1 MKMGKAI
8 VSSIREKD
16 VENAD
21 DILHTAGNI
30 IRNGG
35 TVVFPTETVYG
46 LGANALDP
54 KASKKIFKAKGRPLD
69 NPLIVHI
76 SNERMLYDIVRD
88 VSEDAKLL
96 MQKYWPGP
104 LTLIFYKTDLVPG
117 ETTGGLETVAVRMP
131 SNKIANR
138 LIEEAGVPIA
148 APSANISGRPSI
160 TKGRHAVE
168 ELAERVDMII
178 LSEDSEIGIES
189 TVVDMTTRL
198 PIVLRPGKIGQTD
211 ILHTI
216 SKDEADLLQKLKEF
230 EELTDSKVADRASP
244 KSPGMK
250 YRHYSPNAHVFLMQ
264 KEDILKCLELRKQK
278 NEETGEI
285 IGSLQLALN
294 SLDDNKIK
302 VFTTDENRLCYGSFG
317 VSLGKDGEQIGKN
330 LFSFLRE
337 MDELG
342 VEIIFCEEF
351 GSEEPSEFLS
361 AVMNRIRKA
370 AENID

>member
-1 MKMGKAI
+1 MKKAKAI
-8 VSSIREKD
+8 VNSISEKD
-16 VENAD
+16 VGQAK
-21 DILHTAGNI
+21 DILSTAGNI

-46 LGANALDP
+46 LGANALDVRAA
-54 KASKKIFKAKGRPLD
+54 KRIYKAKGRPTD

-76 SNERMLYDIVRD
+76 ADKNMLYHIAAE
-88 VSEDAKLL
+88 VSPEAELL

-104 LTLIFYKTDLVPG
+104 LTLIFYKKDCVPN

-131 SNKIANR
+131 NNRIALA

-160 TKGRHAVE
+160 TSGRYAVE

-189 TVVDMTTRL
+189 TVADMTTTL

-211 ILHTI
+211 ILRTI
-216 SKDEADLLQKLKEF
+216 SADEQDFLDKLRAF
-230 EELTDSKVADRASP
+230 EELMDSRTSNQSPP

-250 YRHYSPNAHVFLMQ
+250 YRHYSPKAHVFLMK
-264 KEDILKCLELRKQK
+264 KEEILKHLEIKDQRENSCGDETDILQMTINCTE
-278 NEETGEI
+278 
-285 IGSLQLALN
+285 A
-294 SLDDNKIK
+294 NKIK
-302 VFTTDENRLCYGSFG
+302 VFTTDDHVKDYGEYG
-317 VSLGKDGEQIGKN
+317 LSLGSDGEQIGKN
-330 LFSFLRE
+330 LFTFLRD
-337 MDELG
+337 MDEQG
-342 VEIIFCEEF
+342 IEIIFCEDFTQER
-351 GSEEPSEFLS
+351 SSEFLS

-370 AENID
+370 SENIE